1 VIITVIIV
9 STPWVA
15 LESKFNVTQH
25 VCLFEKDCLSQIR
38 DERSDSKNTLNAL
51 FHGHYVNDM
60 SDKIPNITN
69 NTNDIVVL
77 ISNDE
82 LVIEESTTLSDV
94 GVVSDGLRDGT

>member
-1 VIITVIIV
+1 
-9 STPWVA
+9 
-15 LESKFNVTQH
+15 
-25 VCLFEKDCLSQIR
+25 
-38 DERSDSKNTLNAL
+38 
-51 FHGHYVNDM
+51 M

-82 LVIEESTTLSDV
+82 LAIEESTTLSDV